1 MKWIK
6 VDQRTGEPMKRS
18 QNQFEPHDY
27 VSGKYKI
34 INKSFIERKGAWILT
49 ENGEEIGRY
58 DTLKQAK
65 ATAEER
71 EA

>member
-6 VDQRTGEPMKRS
+6 VDQRTGEPVKS
-18 QNQFEPHDY
+18 TGYNFTQHDY
-27 VSGKYKI
+27 VSGNYKI
-34 INKSFIERKGAWILT
+34 INRSFFERKGAWTLT

-65 ATAEER
+65 ASAEER